1 MHQVTVGKERLR
13 EALTTNRAAHVE
25 AFDAVWKKFRETA
38 EEQSH
43 EMYQQ
48 IIDAR
53 PGDRIRLTLH
63 LQVPENHADDYD
75 RALQMLDWEQEQTVV
90 LSEHEF
96 AELIQDD
103 WGWKR
108 QFASTGF
115 AYVGESSSL
124 PGLHS
129 NNAV

>member
-1 MHQVTVGKERLR
+1 MHQVTVSKDRLR
-13 EALTTNRAAHVE
+13 TALTENRAAHVE
-25 AFDAVWKKFRETA
+25 AFDAVWEAFRKKA
-38 EEQSH
+38 EADCH
-43 EMYQQ
+43 AMYQQ

-53 PGDRIRLTLH
+53 KGDHIRLSLA

-75 RALQMLDWEQEQTVV
+75 RALQMLDWEQESTVV

-108 QFASTGF
+108 QFATTGF
-115 AYVGESSSL
+115 AYMGDTAAL
-124 PGLHS
+124 PGLRQS
-129 NNAV
+129 RA